1 MADIGKLEKMRRLF
15 DSSITKP
22 YSFRKEQ
29 LKKFKQAILNHE
41 EEIYTALYA
50 DLKKNK
56 EEAYATESGLLLAE
70 INTALKNLRHWM
82 EPQRAG
88 TDLVNL
94 PSRSKIYRD
103 PMGIVLIIAP
113 WNYPL

>member
-1 MADIGKLEKMRRLF
+1 MQNSLVDHLQTMRQYYNTGISR
-15 DSSITKP
+15 P

-29 LKKFKQAILNHE
+29 LRKLKTVILQYEQNL
-41 EEIYTALYA
+41 YDALYT

-70 INTALKNLRHWM
+70 INVALKNLRSWM

-88 TDLVNL
+88 TDLANF
-94 PSRSKIYRD
+94 PATSKIYRD
-103 PMGIVLIIAP
+103 SLGVVL
-113 WNYPL
+113 